1 MKVSNLLFGLTAFFA
16 MQSYAASISQVD
28 LSSAGSKVSG
38 SYQYF
43 TFHMYY
49 SGAYEQ
55 TSIFDE
61 ILISESD
68 VGSSISIGSNFTDP
82 QYSNFIEK
90 LTNDV
95 DEELYVFY
103 KVSDLN
109 GRGGGGGNILLES
122 EFFGIPNMSMYSI
135 DGLTLEIDSLSLPR
149 YFQSPCSRL
158 YGCTGLEFSGS
169 LVVEGNLTNVAIPS
183 ASWLF
188 FIAISSLFSGRYYR
202 NAL

>member
-109 GRGGGGGNILLES
+109 GRGGGGGNTFNPVPTAPPANS
-122 EFFGIPNMSMYSI
+122 
-135 DGLTLEIDSLSLPR
+135 
-149 YFQSPCSRL
+149 
-158 YGCTGLEFSGS
+158 
-169 LVVEGNLTNVAIPS
+169 APS
-183 ASWLF
+183 ANAGSTFKIDPNRSPSGKSLKSILGSFHGSRFHDCIYKSNSGLWVVSFLF
-188 FIAISSLFSGRYYR
+188 VLSCKSVNFSYGPGVG
-202 NAL
+202 